1 MTGGGGKMIARC
13 KLSPAKYGRLLG
25 RVLPRVPKT
34 EKENERLLEEVN
46 RLMDKDPLSPEE
58 GAMLELLGVAIE
70 AFENE
75 RYPFPKS
82 TPHEVLRF
90 LMDESDLRQRDMLD
104 IFGARSIVSEVLAG
118 KRAITK
124 QQAVRLGERFKI
136 KSEAFI
142 DWPRKDTTEL
152 SDPRKSA

>member
-1 MTGGGGKMIARC
+1 MIARC

-118 KRAITK
+118 KRAITDGR
-124 QQAVRLGERFKI
+124 V
-136 KSEAFI
+136 
-142 DWPRKDTTEL
+142 T
-152 SDPRKSA
+152 